1 MVFLISQEY
10 EFSLF
15 STTDGGNSWNKINNF
30 NYKINDIVFVN
41 DNYGIFVGNDAQ
53 YNGVIFKT
61 LDGGK
66 NLNLILDNQIGEL
79 YDVEIKDKNIWVTG
93 NYGLL
98 LKSKDSILT
107 SVEEKNTV
115 PQNLILHQNYP
126 NPFNPTTN
134 IEYSIPSNVKLET
147 SNINL
152 KIYDVLGREI
162 KTLVNEIQKP
172 GNYKIQFDGSNLSS
186 GVYYYR
192 IKYDSFVQT
201 RKMLLLK

>member
-1 MVFLISQEY
+1 
-10 EFSLF
+10 
-15 STTDGGNSWNKINNF
+15 
-30 NYKINDIVFVN
+30 
-41 DNYGIFVGNDAQ
+41 
-53 YNGVIFKT
+53 
-61 LDGGK
+61 
-66 NLNLILDNQIGEL
+66 LILDNQIGEL